1 MRPNSDIHIMV
12 VDDKR
17 GSREALQKMIA
28 KEGYQVSIAH
38 DTETALEIFGR
49 EAAHLV
55 ITDLRMPGRDGIS
68 LLKEVKRMSSETE
81 VILISGHGTVET
93 AVEAMREGAYDFI
106 TKPLERVVVLKAISK
121 AREKQD
127 LTRENADLRAQLRS
141 LSDAS
146 GFIGNSAAVREV
158 KELIRQVAPT
168 SANVLILGESGTG
181 KEIVANAIHRSSE
194 RAGRPLIKVNCAAL
208 PETLLESELFG
219 YERGAFTGAVSRK
232 EGRFFLADEG
242 MLFLD
247 EIGDMPMALQAKIL
261 RVLQEGEFE
270 RLGGNETLKVD
281 VRIVAASNQDL
292 TEAIA
297 ERCFREDLYYRLN
310 VIGIHLVPLRERR
323 GDIPLLVEHFLERFS
338 AKNNQPVNV
347 FSRAAVEAMSNYDW
361 PGNIRELENSVE
373 RAVVLGRGEMLTLA
387 DLPASVAGE
396 SREDD
401 ELPVEAGSTVIS
413 IPVGTP
419 LAEVER
425 RVILETLRSTGGDK
439 SAAARRLGIAT
450 RTIYRKLDQA
460 EQLKS

>member
-28 KEGYQVSIAH
+28 KEGYRVSIAH

-141 LSDAS
+141 LSDAP

-194 RAGRPLIKVNCAAL
+194 RAGRPFIKVNCAAL

-270 RLGGNETLKVD
+270 RLGGNETHKVD

-297 ERCFREDLYYRLN
+297 ERRFREDLYYRLN

-373 RAVVLGRGEMLTLA
+373 RAVVLGRGEVLTLA
-387 DLPASVAGE
+387 DLPAGVAGE

>member
-38 DTETALEIFGR
+38 DTETALEIFGC

-127 LTRENADLRAQLRS
+127 LTRENAGLRAQLRS

-194 RAGRPLIKVNCAAL
+194 RAGRPFIKVNCAAL

-373 RAVVLGRGEMLTLA
+373 RAVVLGRGEVLTLA
-387 DLPASVAGE
+387 DLPAGVAGE

-401 ELPVEAGSTVIS
+401 ELHVEAGSTVIS

>member
-38 DTETALEIFGR
+38 DTETALEIFGC

-194 RAGRPLIKVNCAAL
+194 RAGRPFIKVNCAAL

-232 EGRFFLADEG
+232 EGRFFLADGG

-297 ERCFREDLYYRLN
+297 ERRFREDLYYRLN

-338 AKNNQPVNV
+338 AKNNQPANV

-419 LAEVER
+419 LAEVEH

>member
-1 MRPNSDIHIMV
+1 
-12 VDDKR
+12 
-17 GSREALQKMIA
+17 
-28 KEGYQVSIAH
+28 
-38 DTETALEIFGR
+38 
-49 EAAHLV
+49 
-55 ITDLRMPGRDGIS
+55 
-68 LLKEVKRMSSETE
+68 
-81 VILISGHGTVET
+81 
-93 AVEAMREGAYDFI
+93 
-106 TKPLERVVVLKAISK
+106 
-121 AREKQD
+121 
-127 LTRENADLRAQLRS
+127 
-141 LSDAS
+141 
-146 GFIGNSAAVREV
+146 
-158 KELIRQVAPT
+158 
-168 SANVLILGESGTG
+168 LILGESGTG

-373 RAVVLGRGEMLTLA
+373 RAVVLGRGEVLTLA
-387 DLPASVAGE
+387 DLPAGVAGE

>member
-38 DTETALEIFGR
+38 DTETALEIFGC

-141 LSDAS
+141 LSDAP

-194 RAGRPLIKVNCAAL
+194 RAGRPFIKVNCAAL

-270 RLGGNETLKVD
+270 RLGGNETHKVD

-323 GDIPLLVEHFLERFS
+323 GDIPLLVEHFLDRFS

-373 RAVVLGRGEMLTLA
+373 RAVVLGRGEVLTLA
-387 DLPASVAGE
+387 DLPAGVAGE

>member
-38 DTETALEIFGR
+38 DTETALEIFGC

-194 RAGRPLIKVNCAAL
+194 RAGRPFIKVNCAAL

-373 RAVVLGRGEMLTLA
+373 RAVVLGRGEVLTLA
-387 DLPASVAGE
+387 DLPAGVAGE

>member
-38 DTETALEIFGR
+38 DTETAPEIFGC

-194 RAGRPLIKVNCAAL
+194 RAGRPFIKVNCAAL

-270 RLGGNETLKVD
+270 RLGGNETHKVD

-373 RAVVLGRGEMLTLA
+373 RAVVLGRGEVLTLA
-387 DLPASVAGE
+387 DLPAGVAGE

>member
-1 MRPNSDIHIMV
+1 MRANSEIQVMV

-17 GSREALQKMIA
+17 GSREALEKMIA
-28 KEGYQVSIAH
+28 KEDYRVSVAH
-38 DTETALEIFGR
+38 DAETALKIFDT
-49 EAAHLV
+49 EPAHLV
-55 ITDLRMPGRDGIS
+55 ITDLKMPGMDGIS
-68 LLKEVKRMSSETE
+68 LLKELKRKSPETE

-127 LTRENADLRAQLRS
+127 LIRENADLRAKLQNLTDS
-141 LSDAS
+141 H
-146 GFIGNSAAVREV
+146 GIIGNSSAIHEV

-181 KEIVANAIHRSSE
+181 KELIANAIHKSSE
-194 RAGRPLIKVNCAAL
+194 RAGGPFIKVNCAAL

-219 YERGAFTGAVSRK
+219 YERGAFTGAVARK
-232 EGRFFLADEG
+232 EGRFFLADKG

-247 EIGDMPMALQAKIL
+247 EIGDMPMPLQAKIL

-270 RLGGNETLKVD
+270 RLGGNETVKVD
-281 VRIVAASNQDL
+281 VRIVAATNQDL
-292 TEAIA
+292 ALAIA
-297 ERCFREDLYYRLN
+297 ERRFREDLYYRLN
-310 VIGIHLVPLRERR
+310 VININLPPLRDRR
-323 GDIPLLVEHFLERFS
+323 SDIPLLVEHFIQRFS
-338 AKNNQPVNV
+338 AKNNQQVSG
-347 FSRAAVEAMSNYDW
+347 FSRDAVEAMSNYDW
-361 PGNIRELENSVE
+361 PGNIRELENTVE
-373 RAVVLGRGEMLTLA
+373 RAIVLGRSEVLTLD
-387 DLPASVAGE
+387 DLSPAITKGSV
-396 SREDD
+396 SDTREA
-401 ELPVEAGSTVIS
+401 VEAGVPIIS

-419 LAEVER
+419 LAEVEH

-460 EQLKS
+460 EQLKN

>member
-38 DTETALEIFGR
+38 DTETALEIFGC

-127 LTRENADLRAQLRS
+127 LTRENAGLRAQLRS

-194 RAGRPLIKVNCAAL
+194 RAGRPFIKVNCAAL

-347 FSRAAVEAMSNYDW
+347 FSRVAVEAMSNYDW

-373 RAVVLGRGEMLTLA
+373 RAVVLGRGEVLTLA
-387 DLPASVAGE
+387 DLPAGVAGE

-401 ELPVEAGSTVIS
+401 ELHVEAGSTVIS

>member
-141 LSDAS
+141 LSDAP

-194 RAGRPLIKVNCAAL
+194 RAGRPFIKVNCAAL

-373 RAVVLGRGEMLTLA
+373 RAVVLGRGEVLTLA
-387 DLPASVAGE
+387 DLPAGVAGE

>member
-28 KEGYQVSIAH
+28 KEDYRVSMAH

-68 LLKEVKRMSSETE
+68 LLKEVKRMSPETE

-127 LTRENADLRAQLRS
+127 LTRENADLRAQLQS

-146 GFIGNSAAVREV
+146 GLIGNSAAVREV

-194 RAGRPLIKVNCAAL
+194 RAGRPFIKVNCAAL

-232 EGRFFLADEG
+232 EGRFFLADGG

-297 ERCFREDLYYRLN
+297 ERRFREDLYYRLN

-338 AKNNQPVNV
+338 AKNNQPANV

-419 LAEVER
+419 LAEVEH

>member
-38 DTETALEIFGR
+38 DTETALEIFGC

-194 RAGRPLIKVNCAAL
+194 RAGRPFIKVNCAAL

-373 RAVVLGRGEMLTLA
+373 RAVVLGRGEVLTLA
-387 DLPASVAGE
+387 DLPAGVAGE

-401 ELPVEAGSTVIS
+401 ELHVEAGSTVIS

>member
-127 LTRENADLRAQLRS
+127 LTRENAGLRAQLRS

-194 RAGRPLIKVNCAAL
+194 RAGRPFIKVNCAAL

-373 RAVVLGRGEMLTLA
+373 RAVVLGRGEVLTLA
-387 DLPASVAGE
+387 DLPAGVAGE

>member
-17 GSREALQKMIA
+17 GSREVLQKMIA
-28 KEGYQVSIAH
+28 KEGYQVSMAH

-49 EAAHLV
+49 EPAHLV

-68 LLKEVKRMSSETE
+68 LLKEVKRLSPETE

-168 SANVLILGESGTG
+168 LANVLILGESGTG
-181 KEIVANAIHRSSE
+181 KEVVANAIHRASD
-194 RAGRPLIKVNCAAL
+194 RADKALIKVNCAAL
-208 PETLLESELFG
+208 PDALLESELFG
-219 YERGAFTGAVSRK
+219 YERGAFTGAFSRK
-232 EGRFFLADEG
+232 EGRFFLADGG

-247 EIGDMPMALQAKIL
+247 EIGDMPMPLQAKIL

-292 TEAIA
+292 AEAIA
-297 ERCFREDLYYRLN
+297 ERRFREDLYYRLN
-310 VIGIHLVPLRERR
+310 VIGINLVPLRERR
-323 GDIPLLVEHFLERFS
+323 SDIPLLIEYFLGRFS

-361 PGNIRELENSVE
+361 PGNIRELENAVE
-373 RAVVLGRGEMLTLA
+373 RAVVLGRGEVLTLA
-387 DLPASVAGE
+387 DLPESMAGE
-396 SREDD
+396 SPEDD
-401 ELPVEAGSTVIS
+401 ELPVETGSTVIS
-413 IPVGTP
+413 IPVGMS
-419 LAEVER
+419 LAEVEH

>member
-38 DTETALEIFGR
+38 DTETALEIFGC

-141 LSDAS
+141 LSDAP

-194 RAGRPLIKVNCAAL
+194 RAGRPFIKVNCAAL

-373 RAVVLGRGEMLTLA
+373 RAVVLGRGEVLTLA
-387 DLPASVAGE
+387 DLPAGVAGE

>member
-38 DTETALEIFGR
+38 DTETALEIFGC

-127 LTRENADLRAQLRS
+127 LTRENAGLRAQLRS

-194 RAGRPLIKVNCAAL
+194 RAGRPFIKVNCAAL

-373 RAVVLGRGEMLTLA
+373 RAVVLGRGEVLTLA
-387 DLPASVAGE
+387 DLPAGVAGE

>member
-1 MRPNSDIHIMV
+1 M
-12 VDDKR
+12 
-17 GSREALQKMIA
+17 
-28 KEGYQVSIAH
+28 
-38 DTETALEIFGR
+38 
-49 EAAHLV
+49 
-55 ITDLRMPGRDGIS
+55 
-68 LLKEVKRMSSETE
+68 
-81 VILISGHGTVET
+81 
-93 AVEAMREGAYDFI
+93 
-106 TKPLERVVVLKAISK
+106 
-121 AREKQD
+121 
-127 LTRENADLRAQLRS
+127 
-141 LSDAS
+141 
-146 GFIGNSAAVREV
+146 
-158 KELIRQVAPT
+158 IRQVAPT

-194 RAGRPLIKVNCAAL
+194 RAGRPFIKVNCAAL

-373 RAVVLGRGEMLTLA
+373 RAVVLGRGEVLTLA
-387 DLPASVAGE
+387 DLPAGVAGE

-401 ELPVEAGSTVIS
+401 ELHVEAGSTVIS